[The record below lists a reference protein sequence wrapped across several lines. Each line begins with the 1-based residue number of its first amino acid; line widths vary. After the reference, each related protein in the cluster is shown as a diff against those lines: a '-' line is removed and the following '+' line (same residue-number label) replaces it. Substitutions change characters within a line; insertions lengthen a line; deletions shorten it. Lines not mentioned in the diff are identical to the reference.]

1 MVKMPIRRQSQGW
14 TIFYSAI
21 FQMTLNVIKMP
32 QTVQLTRQNHS
43 LLTKESLR
51 IVHVQHF
58 WKKKSRQHKA
68 GSRSAHIKM
77 TSYFL
82 CTQGLLLP
90 QEPQK
95 AFAVQGVSVLPPNK
109 TSEQTT
115 GKSNLV
121 LKSNAGRALLS
132 HKCCFHISNPFVQL
146 EEMEKGHN
154 LMLHTTVFRENA
166 TQRQCVKKST

>member
-1 MVKMPIRRQSQGW
+1 
-14 TIFYSAI
+14 
-21 FQMTLNVIKMP
+21 MTLSVIKIP

-43 LLTKESLR
+43 LLTKESVR

-68 GSRSAHIKM
+68 ASRSAHIEM
-77 TSYFL
+77 TGYFL

-109 TSEQTT
+109 ASEQTM
-115 GKSNLV
+115 GKSSLV
-121 LKSNAGRALLS
+121 LKPNAGRALLPR
-132 HKCCFHISNPFVQL
+132 KCCFHLSNPFVQL
-146 EEMEKGHN
+146 EEIEKGCN
-154 LMLHTTVFRENA
+154 SILHTTMFRENA
-166 TQRQCVKKST
+166 TQ